1 MLYLIHNKG
10 KETSQEAKV
19 KNMLVTRIAKMNKVV
34 VTYQGL
40 AYWFDSMEDAENFM
54 RKVEND
60 LLFQ

>member
-1 MLYLIHNKG
+1 
-10 KETSQEAKV
+10 
-19 KNMLVTRIAKMNKVV
+19 MLVTRIAEVNQVV
-34 VTYQGL
+34 VKWQGH